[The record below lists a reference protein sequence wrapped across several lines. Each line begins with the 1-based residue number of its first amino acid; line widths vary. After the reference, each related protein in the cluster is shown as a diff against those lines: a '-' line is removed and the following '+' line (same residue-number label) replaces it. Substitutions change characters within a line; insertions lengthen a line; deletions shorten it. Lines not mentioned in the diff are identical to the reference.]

1 MLPPQD
7 AGPAIR
13 DLKQTRPTVT
23 RAKPGLGDAIHAVT
37 LSERRGPR
45 RTRADPPFGAADWRV
60 RVAPVW
66 AQIPVICARPQS
78 RLPDAQSSRSMAGA
92 GSACAAWSGGT
103 HAARSSSPWRKTRR
117 GTRDAR
123 EPANILVNRT
133 TLRHPCHALDLDSR
147 QAATTRKR
155 LLRSR
160 ARRRGDPRPR
170 GP

>member
-66 AQIPVICARPQS
+66 AQIPVICAP
-78 RLPDAQSSRSMAGA
+78 
-92 GSACAAWSGGT
+92 T
-103 HAARSSSPWRKTRR
+103 VTAARCSVVPLHGRR
-117 GTRDAR
+117 WFGLRRVERGNAR
-123 EPANILVNRT
+123 GKIVITVA
-133 TLRHPCHALDLDSR
+133 
-147 QAATTRKR
+147 
-155 LLRSR
+155 
-160 ARRRGDPRPR
+160 
-170 GP
+170 